1 MLPTP
6 TRASR
11 RHQVVLSLTPQGLR
25 VLHLRRGLLGWRSAH
40 EERLPI
46 PPHQDEHSAIAP
58 ALVERFQQWAVPKDS
73 HAYWVVT
80 GDILGVVTPA
90 PGSTAAALP
99 FPAGEIRTHTDGFG
113 SAVHGAAP
121 APLFWIH
128 KDWVAELERITSH
141 CGLQLIEIFARGQ
154 LFQQA
159 LGTSQR
165 TLRALV
171 ERDGEECFLHIY
183 ATSGKLLRT
192 RMLDG
197 GTLADGQV
205 LQSLLKIEALAFG
218 TAGHVPDLEVVDT
231 CGLLKEP
238 WEGAILSTLP
248 ATSPQ
253 AGLVALWRSSIEGI
267 AIRSVH
273 QGLVRDLMLGSAALG
288 AAGLLIVGGFAWHD
302 GRLQEE
308 ITSTAARIKRQQPR
322 VDSALAQR
330 TQTLRMADAVQAS
343 DGTQKNVDAFDTF
356 QRGLAVFP
364 PAPATLQYLRATPDT
379 LELAAT
385 GGEAAIQWMEKN
397 PPLDFTPFSD
407 FTPPDDVIQ
416 QKPDI
421 HLQTRRNP
429 APQASPAEP
438 QASKP

>member
-1 MLPTP
+1 MLPTS

-11 RHQVVLSLTPQGLR
+11 RHQVVLSLTPESLR
-25 VLHLRRGLLGWRSAH
+25 VLHLRRGLLGWRCAH
-40 EERLPI
+40 EERLSI
-46 PPHQDEHSAIAP
+46 PPHEEDLSAISQ
-58 ALVERFQQWAVPKDS
+58 ALTERFQQWAVPKDS

-90 PGSTAAALP
+90 PGSSAATLP
-99 FPAGEIRTHTDGFG
+99 LPAGEIRTHVDGFG
-113 SAVHGAAP
+113 SAVHSAAP

-128 KDWVAELERITSH
+128 KDWVAELERITSD

-154 LFQQA
+154 LFQKA

-183 ATSGKLLRT
+183 ATNGKLLRT

-197 GTLADGQV
+197 GTLADGQA

-218 TAGHVPDLEVVDT
+218 TEGHLPDLEVVDT
-231 CGLLKEP
+231 GGLLNEP
-238 WEGAILSTLP
+238 WEGALVSTLP

-253 AGLVALWRSSIEGI
+253 ADLVALWRSSIEGI
-267 AIRSVH
+267 PVRSVH
-273 QGLVRDLMLGSAALG
+273 QGLVRDLMLGSAAL
-288 AAGLLIVGGFAWHD
+288 AAVGLLLVGGFAWHD

-308 ITSTAARIKRQQPR
+308 VTSTAARIKRQQPR
-322 VDSALAQR
+322 VDNALAQR
-330 TQTLRMADAVQAS
+330 TQTLRMADAVEAS
-343 DGTQKNVDAFDTF
+343 EGARRNVDAFDTF

-364 PAPATLQYLRATPDT
+364 PAPATLQYLRATSDT
-379 LELAAT
+379 LQLAAT
-385 GGEAAIQWMEKN
+385 GSDAAIQWMEKN

-416 QKPDI
+416 QQPDI
-421 HLQTRRNP
+421 HLQARRNP
-429 APQASPAEP
+429 TQQASSAEP
-438 QASKP
+438 QVSKP